1 MSFTVIGDTVNT
13 ASRLQALTRDL
24 ATPLVVGDPLVRAVG
39 AETGADGV
47 RQLSRLQDKGEHV
60 LRGRSEL
67 VRIWTLADGDHA
79 LASAESPSCRAVT
92 VT

>member
-39 AETGADGV
+39 TQSGADPAG
-47 RQLSRLQDKGEHV
+47 QLRRLQDKGEHV
-60 LRGRSEL
+60 LRGRREL
-67 VRIWTLADGDHA
+67 VRIWTHAGDHT
-79 LASAESPSCRAVT
+79 LAAAQLGHVAR
-92 VT
+92 